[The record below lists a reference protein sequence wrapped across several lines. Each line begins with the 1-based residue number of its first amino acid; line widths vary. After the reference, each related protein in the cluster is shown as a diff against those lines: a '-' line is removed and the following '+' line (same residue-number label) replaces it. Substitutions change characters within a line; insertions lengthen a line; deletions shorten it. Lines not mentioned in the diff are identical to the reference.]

1 MAYLLCITVFP
12 QFINCFLT
20 FIDINNSLILCQ
32 INKYDL
38 GLVKRSK
45 RYYFSNMNT
54 LSTIALVVAML
65 LVLGVLGMGMFS
77 MVKGGEFNKKYGNKL
92 MQARVIMQ
100 GVALALL
107 ALAYYTSQT
116 S

>member
-1 MAYLLCITVFP
+1 
-12 QFINCFLT
+12 
-20 FIDINNSLILCQ
+20 
-32 INKYDL
+32 
-38 GLVKRSK
+38 
-45 RYYFSNMNT
+45 MNT
-54 LSTIALVVAML
+54 LSTIALFVAMF
-65 LVLGVLGMGMFS
+65 LVLAVLGMGLFS